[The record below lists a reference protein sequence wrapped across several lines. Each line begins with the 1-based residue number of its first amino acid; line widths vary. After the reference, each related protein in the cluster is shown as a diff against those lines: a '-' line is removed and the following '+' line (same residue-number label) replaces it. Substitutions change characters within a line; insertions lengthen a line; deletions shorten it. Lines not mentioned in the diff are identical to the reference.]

1 MSKRVRSNKIF
12 CKTSS
17 MKAVALLSVGILC
30 GMTGCTGEDKEEI
43 ANTVEEVVQEED
55 TAMITLVPESTDT
68 QTGEEEQL
76 TQDTS
81 EDVLYQTMYVV
92 NCQESIT
99 LRTEAT
105 TKASEICQIPLGA
118 PVSYV
123 ETAENGFYKVIYNG
137 KTGYALASYLDL
149 EYHDTHQVNKPS
161 SEAIS
166 GNLYKTTVPAQVYTT
181 MYVVNCQE
189 SITLRTSP
197 STKASEICQIPL
209 GAAVSYVEYAGND
222 FNLIVYN
229 GKVGYSLAS
238 YLESPYGQLQSYV
251 DDYLRVINCNESI
264 TLRNAPSTSAGEI
277 CQIPLGAT
285 VEFVALAG
293 DGFYKVAYNGH
304 VGYALASY
312 LY

>member
-1 MSKRVRSNKIF
+1 MIKKNVKIKIIT
-12 CKTSS
+12 CV
-17 MKAVALLSVGILC
+17 VASVMM
-30 GMTGCTGEDKEEI
+30 MTGALGCTGKDKE
-43 ANTVEEVVQEED
+43 AASVEQDAMADGQQGSTEVTQKE
-55 TAMITLVPESTDT
+55 TLVMAETSVTPSES
-68 QTGEEEQL
+68 EKL
-76 TQDTS
+76 
-81 EDVLYQTMYVV
+81 EDSSVSYTTLFVV

-99 LRTEAT
+99 LRTDAS

-123 ETAENGFYKVIYNG
+123 ETAANGFYKVIYNG
-137 KTGYALASYLDL
+137 KTGYALASYLNT
-149 EYHDTHQVNKPS
+149 EYHDTNQVSNP
-161 SEAIS
+161 ANS
-166 GNLYKTTVPAQVYTT
+166 GAVDTYKTTVPAQVYTT

-229 GKVGYSLAS
+229 GKVGYALAS

-251 DDYLRVINCNESI
+251 DDVLGVVNCKESI
-264 TLRNAPSTSAGEI
+264 TLRTAPSTNAAEV

-285 VEFVALAG
+285 VEFVSLAG
-293 DGFYKVAYNGH
+293 DGFYKVSYNGF